1 MQVRVERKYM
11 ARKSAA
17 SRRIDVENAKYDDS
31 RYGEVLFSVTYEVNE
46 YSIDQAA
53 GFLGGET
60 PKKISLGISALG
72 LLGLILV
79 LMYNSNSLP
88 LAFVMLGISVAA
100 SAAST
105 NWHKIQTWFARRSN
119 LGIRGEKDNRRH
131 VVVTNDFVAIEGPES
146 YETKLPFSDLRR
158 VDADDSICL
167 AYFGHESYAYF
178 PRPAM
183 SENRFH
189 NLVVFLRAKRSK

>member
-11 ARKSAA
+11 ARKSAT
-17 SRRIDVENAKYDDS
+17 SRRIDVENSKYDDS
-31 RYGEVLFSVTYEVNE
+31 KYGEVLFSVTYEVNE

-79 LMYNSNSLP
+79 LMYDSNSLP
-88 LAFVMLGISVAA
+88 LAFVMLGVSVAA

-119 LGIRGEKDNRRH
+119 LGIRGEKDDRRH
-131 VVVTNDFVAIEGPES
+131 VVVTNDFVAIEGPEG
-146 YETKLPFSDLRR
+146 YEAKLPFSDLRR

-167 AYFGHESYAYF
+167 AYFGHGSYAYF

>member
-17 SRRIDVENAKYDDS
+17 SKRVDVENSKYDDS
-31 RYGEVLFSVTYEVNE
+31 KYGDVLFSVTYEVNE
-46 YSIDQAA
+46 YTIDQAA

-60 PKKISLGISALG
+60 PKKICLGISALG

-79 LMYNSNSLP
+79 LMNNSDSLP
-88 LAFVMLGISVAA
+88 LAFVMLGVSVAA
-100 SAAST
+100 SAAAT
-105 NWHKIQTWFARRSN
+105 NWHRIQTWFARRSN
-119 LGIRGEKDNRRH
+119 LGIRGERDDRRH
-131 VVVTNDFVAIEGPES
+131 VVVTNDFVAIEGPEI
-146 YETKLPFSDLRR
+146 YEAKLPLSDLRR

-167 AYFGHESYAYF
+167 AYFGHKNYAYF

-189 NLVVFLRAKRSK
+189 NLVVFLRGKRSK